1 MNPRLAGLYGLA
13 FAVLYFAYMT
23 MLDPPDIST
32 PGRDVLVY
40 WADTGN
46 QTQAVALATMCAT
59 AVLMFVGSSVGL
71 AKRLEDGAAVACA
84 HAARVAGGMTA
95 TLLLVGTS
103 VFAAP
108 ALALALNNEAVPMDA
123 DLALALLA
131 PLPFFGPLLLL
142 VWTAVISVWM
152 LVFPR
157 TSGQVTRA

>member
-1 MNPRLAGLYGLA
+1 
-13 FAVLYFAYMT
+13 
-23 MLDPPDIST
+23 
-32 PGRDVLVY
+32 
-40 WADTGN
+40 
-46 QTQAVALATMCAT
+46 
-59 AVLMFVGSSVGL
+59 
-71 AKRLEDGAAVACA
+71 
-84 HAARVAGGMTA
+84 MTA